1 MNKSLDYEELWDSFT
16 EEERRALLSNLPR
29 HITRYDK
36 ELHKQWRFLPVV
48 LRIELSAVDW
58 EFSLGRRF
66 ASRA

>member
-1 MNKSLDYEELWDSFT
+1 MKKPLDYEELWDSFT
-16 EEERRALLSNLPR
+16 EEERRALLSNLPP
-29 HITRYDK
+29 HITRYDAQ
-36 ELHKQWRFLPVV
+36 LHKQWRFLDVT